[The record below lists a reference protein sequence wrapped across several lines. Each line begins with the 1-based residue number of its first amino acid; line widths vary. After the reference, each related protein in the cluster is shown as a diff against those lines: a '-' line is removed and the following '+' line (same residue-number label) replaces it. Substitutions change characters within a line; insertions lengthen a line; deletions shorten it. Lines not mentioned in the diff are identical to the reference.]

1 MRVRGWAKVR
11 VRIGVRKPPPSTR
24 HGGQWSRATPPTS
37 SALALVRGRGRG
49 RGRVGVGV
57 GVRVRVGVRVGVGVG
72 VRG

>member
-49 RGRVGVGV
+49 RDRFD
-57 GVRVRVGVRVGVGVG
+57 RT
-72 VRG
+72 